1 MEAEYLKK
9 LQSLL
14 AQLDEI
20 DEIYWKGVGDK
31 SSGAIPESER
41 WFNLIGDAD
50 SNNNWIIPAD
60 LLGLDIAQ
68 TERIKSQRIIVNE
81 IRDLTNEYLS
91 RYGHQI
97 KSKRT
102 SIDLE
107 RLKENVKW
115 AKRFGLSTSEV
126 AQVLGEKLSTIKG
139 VLIKK

>member
-14 AQLDEI
+14 GQLDEI
-20 DEIYWKGVGDK
+20 DEIYWKRMSEK
-31 SSGAIPESER
+31 SNGPIPESER

-91 RYGHQI
+91 KFGQRV
-97 KSKRT
+97 KTKRRP
-102 SIDLE
+102 IDLE
-107 RLKENVKW
+107 QLKENVKW

-126 AQVLGEKLSTIKG
+126 AQVLGEKTSTIKEI
-139 VLIKK
+139 LINK